1 MTIPF
6 SQHFDA
12 WLPAVAAPVRITS
25 IYDAQIFTR
34 RWVIRDKDPTLKLLL
49 RQLERANSAVLSGE
63 AMESF
68 KLALS
73 GARAVAE
80 CRSVTGNGATAC
92 PRAGA
97 GPGSARPYRAR
108 GR

>member
-34 RWVIRDKDPTLKLLL
+34 RWVIRDKDPALKALL
-49 RQLERANSAVLSGE
+49 RKLERANSATLVDE

-73 GARAVAE
+73 ARMLLPNAVL
-80 CRSVTGNGATAC
+80 
-92 PRAGA
+92 
-97 GPGSARPYRAR
+97 
-108 GR
+108 

>member
-73 GARAVAE
+73 VRALLPNAIL
-80 CRSVTGNGATAC
+80 
-92 PRAGA
+92 
-97 GPGSARPYRAR
+97 
-108 GR
+108 